1 MREAGEILAE
11 KQTAL
16 DEISL
21 PGEEAAEKEN
31 SKATARQRDKEI
43 DKDSFLEL

>member
-16 DEISL
+16 DEVSL
-21 PGEEAAEKEN
+21 PSEEAAEKEN
-31 SKATARQRDKEI
+31 SKAGCVIA
-43 DKDSFLEL
+43 